1 MHAINQHVLVE
12 VLHAL
17 LLEEA
22 HFVVRA
28 VRLKHLLV
36 NFVEG
41 VAEVSHEVRLA
52 PRPEAGHHTLEL
64 VEVIG
69 HRLASVI
76 GSAFFLRKF
85 EEVECLAIVSAT
97 VVEVV
102 LLHVKKAEL
111 VVKYMKTLN

>member
-1 MHAINQHVLVE
+1 M
-12 VLHAL
+12 
-17 LLEEA
+17 
-22 HFVVRA
+22 
-28 VRLKHLLV
+28 RLQHLLV
-36 NFVEG
+36 NFVEA
-41 VAEVSHEVRLA
+41 VPKVSHKVRLA
-52 PRPEAGHHTLEL
+52 PRPEARYHTLEL